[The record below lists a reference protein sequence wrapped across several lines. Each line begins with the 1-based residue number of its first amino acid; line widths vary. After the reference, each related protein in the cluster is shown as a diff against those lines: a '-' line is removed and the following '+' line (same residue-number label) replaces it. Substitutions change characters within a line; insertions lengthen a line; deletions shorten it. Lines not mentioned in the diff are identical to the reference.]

1 MMNTSQHEDEQAP
14 EEEEATKKR
23 TWATAT
29 SNSLSGGIPYTS
41 SLRHAVSTLGATN
54 MSSNVT
60 GKTQGSKS
68 PCLSVSSDESVA
80 KLPDDFQV
88 NMG

>member
-14 EEEEATKKR
+14 EEEETTKKR
-23 TWATAT
+23 TRATAT
-29 SNSLSGGIPYTS
+29 SDSLSGGIPYTS
-41 SLRHAVSTLGATN
+41 SLRQAVSTLGATKI
-54 MSSNVT
+54 SSNVT
-60 GKTQGSKS
+60 GKTRDSKS
-68 PCLSVSSDESVA
+68 PSLSVSSDESVA

>member
-14 EEEEATKKR
+14 EEEETTKKR
-23 TWATAT
+23 TRATAT
-29 SNSLSGGIPYTS
+29 SDSLSGGIPYTS

-54 MSSNVT
+54 VSSNVT
-60 GKTQGSKS
+60 GKTRDTKS
-68 PCLSVSSDESVA
+68 PSLSVSSDESVA
-80 KLPDDFQV
+80 QLPDDFQV